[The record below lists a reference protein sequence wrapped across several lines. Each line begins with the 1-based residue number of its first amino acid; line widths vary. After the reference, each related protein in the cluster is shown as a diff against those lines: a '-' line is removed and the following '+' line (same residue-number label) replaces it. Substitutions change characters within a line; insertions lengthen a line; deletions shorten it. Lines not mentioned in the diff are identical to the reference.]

1 MDDYVE
7 ADAVGHRVVHGGA
20 RFVQPVRIDD
30 EVIAAIEQLRAL
42 APLHNEPALR
52 AIREAQA

>member
-1 MDDYVE
+1 MDEYAP

-20 RFVQPVRIDD
+20 RFVEPVLIDADVLAGID
-30 EVIAAIEQLRAL
+30 ELRPL

-52 AIREAQA
+52 AIVMKG